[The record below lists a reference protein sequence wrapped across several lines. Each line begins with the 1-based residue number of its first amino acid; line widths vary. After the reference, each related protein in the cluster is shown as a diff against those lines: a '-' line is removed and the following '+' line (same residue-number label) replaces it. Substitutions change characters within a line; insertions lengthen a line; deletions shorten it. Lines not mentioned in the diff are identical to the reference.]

1 MEMSTVPTRWRDAA
15 PYVLS
20 ALRIAAAFL
29 FLQFGTA
36 KWFAFPGSIVPGGGT
51 VSLGSLVGF
60 GAILEV
66 VGGTL
71 MLIGLF
77 TRPVAFVLSGEMAV
91 AYFMSHAPQG
101 FWPALNQG
109 TLAVLFSFV
118 WLYLC
123 AAGAG
128 PWSMDALR
136 ERDEPGCPS
145 QTASASRSDRSPA
158 A

>member
-77 TRPVAFVLSGEMAV
+77 TRPVAFVLSG
-91 AYFMSHAPQG
+91 S
-101 FWPALNQG
+101 
-109 TLAVLFSFV
+109 
-118 WLYLC
+118 
-123 AAGAG
+123 
-128 PWSMDALR
+128 
-136 ERDEPGCPS
+136 
-145 QTASASRSDRSPA
+145 
-158 A
+158 

>member
-1 MEMSTVPTRWRDAA
+1 MRARSCEHRCSQTRWCTAA

-20 ALRIAAAFL
+20 ILRIAAAFL

-51 VSLGSLVGF
+51 IPLASLVGV

-71 MLIGLF
+71 LVIGLF
-77 TRPVAFVLSGEMAV
+77 TRTAAFVLSGEMAV
-91 AYFMSHAPQG
+91 AYFISHAPQG
-101 FWPALNQG
+101 FWPVLNQG

-118 WLYLC
+118 WLYVC
-123 AAGAG
+123 AAGPG
-128 PWSMDALR
+128 PWSVDAVRARATLG
-136 ERDEPGCPS
+136 DTIDGTS
-145 QTASASRSDRSPA
+145 
-158 A
+158 